1 MRMKRFR
8 TAFHATG
15 VLVVLSWAVLM
26 GLLAQKSYFSDE
38 ESHATSNGAQTAI
51 TEAER
56 EWLEIFMGRNKVGYV
71 SRRVAPAGQGYLI
84 NEEIFLKLNLM
95 DMPVSTYTLTQC
107 LVDERFHLKR
117 FHVVINSGVVRFKV
131 SGKAEEGWIHVET
144 GEGRAR
150 RRHDIKI
157 SGPVMVPS
165 AIPQYFKGRKVREGE
180 SFVFHM
186 LDPATLTQKKVTI
199 RVLGRETVE
208 VNRDRIS
215 AHRLES
221 EVMGQHITSW
231 IDDSGTVLKEEGFM
245 GLTLVRSSE
254 SQALG
259 AIAEGGSRD
268 LYELA
273 AVEVDKPIKD
283 PSNVNYL
290 KLRVKGLTGT
300 SFDGSHLNGAR
311 QIYHEGVLE
320 IRREASPG
328 SAGYVI
334 PFQGHGEMTDY
345 LAPELN
351 IESDDE
357 AIVKM
362 ASDIAGGQKD
372 PIRVSR
378 RLMTWVYDHIEKRP
392 VISVPSA
399 VEVLRTRTG
408 DCNEHATLLTAL
420 LRAAGIPARLAV
432 GIVYFRGK
440 FYYHAWTEAFL
451 DQWVSIDPT
460 LNQMPTDATHIRLVT
475 GGLDRQMEIIG
486 LIGKLRLEVMEVG
499 YGMKDRRTAQGV
511 RHKGG

>member
-1 MRMKRFR
+1 MRMGRFR
-8 TAFHATG
+8 TAFHAAG
-15 VLVVLSWAVLM
+15 VLIVLLWAALM
-26 GLLAQKSYFSDE
+26 GLLAQRSYFPGK
-38 ESHATSNGAQTAI
+38 ESHATSNGSETAI

-56 EWLEIFMGRNKVGYV
+56 EWLEIFMGRKKVGYV
-71 SRRVAPAGQGYLI
+71 ARRVAPAGQGYLI

-107 LVDERFHLKR
+107 LVDERFQLKR

-131 SGKAEEGWIHVET
+131 SGKAEGVWIHVET
-144 GEGRAR
+144 GEGGAR

-157 SGPVMVPS
+157 TGPVMVPS
-165 AIPQYFKGRKVREGE
+165 AIPQYFKGRQIREGQ
-180 SFVFHM
+180 SFVFPM
-186 LDPATLTQKKVTI
+186 LDPATLTQREVTI
-199 RVLGRETVE
+199 RVLGRETIE
-208 VNRDRIS
+208 VNKNPVS

-259 AIAEGGSRD
+259 AMAEGGSQD

-283 PSNVNYL
+283 PSKVNDL
-290 KLRVKGLTGT
+290 KLRVKGLTGA
-300 SFDGSHLNGAR
+300 SFDGANLHGDR
-311 QIYHEGVLE
+311 QIFRDGVLE
-320 IRREASPG
+320 IRQEPLPG
-328 SAGYVI
+328 SAGFVI
-334 PFQGHGEMTDY
+334 PFQGPGEMTDY

-351 IESDDE
+351 IESDDK
-357 AIVKM
+357 AIVKT
-362 ASDIAGGQKD
+362 ATDIAAAQTD

-378 RLMTWVYDHIEKRP
+378 KLMTWVYDHIEKRP

-420 LRAAGIPARLAV
+420 LRAVGIPARLAV

-451 DQWVSIDPT
+451 DHWVSMDAT

-499 YGMKDRRTAQGV
+499 YVM
-511 RHKGG
+511 